1 MSVATA
7 VPAGTWTADKVH
19 SSIGFEVEHMVS
31 TFRGRFE
38 DYDAQL
44 VDGRLVG
51 TVAVPSVRVYDE
63 NLEAHLTSPE
73 FFDVELH
80 PELRFESTDLAIDG
94 DGNVALEGELTIKG
108 ITRAV
113 SGKGRYV
120 HVEADMGGGERIGL
134 ALEATIDRREFGLD
148 WNAPLPKGGFAL
160 GNDVTLLVALE
171 LVKAER

>member
-1 MSVATA
+1 MAVATA
-7 VPAGTWTADKVH
+7 VPTGTWTADKVH

-44 VDGRLVG
+44 VDGKLIG

-63 NLEAHLTSPE
+63 NLEAHLQSPE
-73 FFDVELH
+73 FFAAEVH
-80 PELRFESTDLAIDG
+80 PELRFESRELEIDG
-94 DGNVALEGELTIKG
+94 DGKVTIAGGLTIKG
-108 ITRAV
+108 ITKPV
-113 SGKGRYV
+113 TGRGRFV

-134 ALEATIDRREFGLD
+134 ALEATVDRREFELN

-160 GNDVTLLVALE
+160 GNDVTLVVALE
-171 LVKAER
+171 LVKA

>member
-1 MSVATA
+1 MSVATT
-7 VPAGTWTADKVH
+7 VPAGTWTVDKVH

-38 DYDAQL
+38 EYDAQV

-63 NLEAHLTSPE
+63 NLEAHLQSPD
-73 FFDVELH
+73 FFDAQLH
-80 PELRFESTDLAIDG
+80 PELRFESSDLAID
-94 DGNVALEGELTIKG
+94 DEGNVTLAGELTIKG
-108 ITRAV
+108 ITKTVTGR
-113 SGKGRYV
+113 GRYV

-134 ALEATIDRREFGLD
+134 ALEATVDRRDFDLN

-160 GNDVTLLVALE
+160 GNDVTLVVALE
-171 LVKAER
+171 LVRAEA